1 MSESPPAEPAPNPLW
16 DITRYLI
23 VAVIAGGL
31 IYFYGF
37 HSPTIY
43 VSREHT
49 GRTMGTDYI
58 VKVAQFP
65 ENGDWQKIADEI
77 QDRLDAL
84 EQMLSTDRQ
93 DSDVSRFNAFTSTED
108 WFPVSRETAQVVHTA
123 LEISRLTEGA
133 FDITLVPLQEQTGYE
148 KLSVR
153 LDPPAL
159 KKSIPELT
167 IGLSAIANGFA
178 VDSIAELLDAHRITD
193 YFIEVGI
200 VARGK
205 GRRNREGDWIV
216 GIEKPSLDQFPG
228 IQQEFPLRDQTL
240 AKSGSHP
247 IQMSSANVSGAD
259 ERASVSILAPH
270 STQADALT
278 TAMLVLGEQKGLEL
292 ANRHGIAVLF
302 LLRNDDEIREASSN
316 YWGR

>member
-1 MSESPPAEPAPNPLW
+1 MSEPSAESATPNMLW
-16 DITRYLI
+16 DITRYAI
-23 VAVIAGGL
+23 VAIIAGCL

-37 HSPTIY
+37 YSPTIY

-49 GRTMGTDYI
+49 GKTMGTDYI

-65 ENGDWQKIADEI
+65 ETGNWQRIADEI

-84 EQMLSTDRQ
+84 EQMLSNHRQ
-93 DSDVSRFNAFTSTED
+93 DSEVGRFNASTSTDD
-108 WFPVSRETAQVVHTA
+108 WFPVSRKTAQVVHTA

-133 FDITLVPLQEQTGYE
+133 FDIAVAPLKEHVGYE
-148 KLSVR
+148 KLSVC
-153 LDPPAL
+153 LDSQAL

-167 IGLSAIANGFA
+167 IDLSAIANGFA
-178 VDSIAELLDAHRITD
+178 VDSIAELLDSHKITD
-193 YFIEVGI
+193 YFIEVGTE
-200 VARGK
+200 ARGK
-205 GRRNREGDWIV
+205 GRRSRERDWIA
-216 GIEKPSLDQFPG
+216 GIEKPSADQFLG
-228 IQQEFPLRDQTL
+228 MQRTFSLRDQSL
-240 AKSGSHP
+240 ATSRSCSILISNG
-247 IQMSSANVSGAD
+247 V
-259 ERASVSILAPH
+259 EEFASVSVLAP
-270 STQADALT
+270 TCTRADTWA